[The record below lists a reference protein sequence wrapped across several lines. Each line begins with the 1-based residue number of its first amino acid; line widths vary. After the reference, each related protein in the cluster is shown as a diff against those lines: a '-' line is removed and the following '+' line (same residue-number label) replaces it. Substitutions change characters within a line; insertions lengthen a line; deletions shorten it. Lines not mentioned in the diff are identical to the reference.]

1 MHDFPFTMEYVLRD
15 VCNAELK
22 RDRANGKGE
31 VVVCCPLRSGKTF
44 EVNLYKEYWKCF
56 KGCTDCP
63 VNGKGGL
70 LDLYRLYF
78 HCEDKKEAYRRIMDT
93 MSSNEELVERRK
105 KEKKSPTKVAQIA
118 DADAL
123 DKTYSALLS
132 ELVLSKEHRRDLLK
146 RGLSSK
152 DIDVMGF
159 RSIPQTGLNII
170 AAHLY
175 HSGCQIEGIPGFYF
189 ENQEPRM
196 ACFGSGYFIPY
207 RNQGGKIVGLQIRY
221 DVEIKPEMSA
231 EEIHDAKK
239 RRYRWLTSSF
249 KQGGTAAAN
258 IPFYGLPGQEVK
270 DVAYATEGGL
280 KAATASSLSGVWF
293 TAIPGV
299 NCFDAWEV
307 LLSYLKEQGVKTL
320 VDAFDSDRAT
330 NEQVAANIKKLYE
343 IAADYGFKMQPWD
356 WGTEFKGCDDYL
368 LAQKKKKSRRPTPPR
383 GRVTTANK
391 SL

>member
-152 DIDVMGF
+152 DIVSYAPNF
-159 RSIPQTGLNII
+159 ISQCLSLN
-170 AAHLY
+170 AH
-175 HSGCQIEGIPGFYF
+175 
-189 ENQEPRM
+189 
-196 ACFGSGYFIPY
+196 
-207 RNQGGKIVGLQIRY
+207 
-221 DVEIKPEMSA
+221 
-231 EEIHDAKK
+231 
-239 RRYRWLTSSF
+239 
-249 KQGGTAAAN
+249 
-258 IPFYGLPGQEVK
+258 
-270 DVAYATEGGL
+270 
-280 KAATASSLSGVWF
+280 KA
-293 TAIPGV
+293 
-299 NCFDAWEV
+299 
-307 LLSYLKEQGVKTL
+307 
-320 VDAFDSDRAT
+320 
-330 NEQVAANIKKLYE
+330 
-343 IAADYGFKMQPWD
+343 
-356 WGTEFKGCDDYL
+356 
-368 LAQKKKKSRRPTPPR
+368 
-383 GRVTTANK
+383 
-391 SL
+391 

>member
-258 IPFYGLPGQEVK
+258 MACDTPDYDDGIPIALYGPFTDAKLFGYLGCSVSFFTQNGELFPGIQFCSFAFCAQRIPSTVGFTKVFFVFLRKEP
-270 DVAYATEGGL
+270 G
-280 KAATASSLSGVWF
+280 SSF
-293 TAIPGV
+293 
-299 NCFDAWEV
+299 
-307 LLSYLKEQGVKTL
+307 
-320 VDAFDSDRAT
+320 
-330 NEQVAANIKKLYE
+330 
-343 IAADYGFKMQPWD
+343 
-356 WGTEFKGCDDYL
+356 
-368 LAQKKKKSRRPTPPR
+368 
-383 GRVTTANK
+383 
-391 SL
+391 